1 MTGQNGRRIA
11 EPERVSINDG
21 YGTSFRSMGPTSNQS
36 MSTINGEHWKQYQHP
51 KTKCV
56 VIVIGWDPLFK
67 QIQWDINLLSVME
80 DANDRHIQISPIY
93 LGKLFV
99 HSVTIDSSPLW
110 LRWFSVYVSRKVGVW
125 LWWKQ
130 ILPSIVC
137 KSFDGWRK
145 HENHNKMKRS
155 WTIRLRLCYVL
166 GAHEL
171 DSLLKNKPKPGTVS
185 TQFKM

>member
-1 MTGQNGRRIA
+1 MCCYCYWLG
-11 EPERVSINDG
+11 
-21 YGTSFRSMGPTSNQS
+21 
-36 MSTINGEHWKQYQHP
+36 
-51 KTKCV
+51 
-56 VIVIGWDPLFK
+56 PLFK

-130 ILPSIVC
+130 IYQALFARVLTVEENMIIITRWKGLELSDSDFAMFLELMSWIPS
-137 KSFDGWRK
+137 
-145 HENHNKMKRS
+145 
-155 WTIRLRLCYVL
+155 
-166 GAHEL
+166 
-171 DSLLKNKPKPGTVS
+171 KNKPKPATVS